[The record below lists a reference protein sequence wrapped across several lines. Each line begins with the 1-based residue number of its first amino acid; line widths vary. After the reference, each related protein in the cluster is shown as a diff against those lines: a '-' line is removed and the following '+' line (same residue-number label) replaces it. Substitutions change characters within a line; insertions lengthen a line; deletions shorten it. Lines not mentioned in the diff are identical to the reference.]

1 MMRKM
6 KLILPSAIA
15 ILAATVVTVV
25 LVEDTIVL
33 LGCILAA
40 LAGITVAAVRCIH
53 SKHSRLRALAV
64 TLAPVIIFIAIAWS
78 HLPLRLT
85 FRALRPQFEHAA
97 SQIEAGTPP
106 ATPFWIGP
114 FKIKMAGRRGDSG
127 TPYLASNEETS
138 EINGFVR
145 HPDGHGFN
153 LWSCITLDDAWSYIA
168 ED

>member
-1 MMRKM
+1 M
-6 KLILPSAIA
+6 KKLKPFLPSTIA
-15 ILAATVVTVV
+15 VLAAVILSVF
-25 LVEDTIVL
+25 LIEDTIV
-33 LGCILAA
+33 ILSCMAVA
-40 LAGITVAAVRCIH
+40 LVGIAVAAVRYIH
-53 SKHSRLRALAV
+53 AKRSRLRVLGV
-64 TLAPVIIFIAIAWS
+64 TLAPVVIFVAIAWS
-78 HLPLRLT
+78 HLPVRVV
-85 FRALRPQFEHAA
+85 FRILRPRFEQAA

-114 FKIKMAGRRGDSG
+114 FKIKMAGRRGESG
-127 TPYLASNEETS
+127 TPYLASNEESS

>member
-1 MMRKM
+1 M
-6 KLILPSAIA
+6 KKLKPFLSGAIA
-15 ILAATVVTVV
+15 LVLAV
-25 LVEDTIVL
+25 LISIAVIEDTSVIL
-33 LGCILAA
+33 LSLAVA
-40 LAGITVAAVRCIH
+40 LVGIAMAIVRCIH
-53 SKHSRLRALAV
+53 AKHSRMRVLGA
-64 TLAPVIIFIAIAWS
+64 TLAPVIIFVAIFWS
-78 HLPLRLT
+78 HIPLRLT
-85 FRALRPQFEHAA
+85 FRMLRPQFEQAA
-97 SQIEAGTPP
+97 LQIKAGTPP

-114 FKIKMAGRRGDSG
+114 FRIKMAGRRGDSG